1 MDDQQTPQERAC
13 VTARLRDIAEY
24 HFGTDICSRLEKASE
39 YQSIQREA
47 LMSAADEIDRLRQ
60 ELASK

>member
-1 MDDQQTPQERAC
+1 MDDQQTTQERTC

-24 HFGTDICSRLEKASE
+24 SFDVSIVGRMQEAA
-39 YQSIQREA
+39 YFQSMQREA
-47 LMSAADEIDRLRQ
+47 LLQAADEIDRLRR